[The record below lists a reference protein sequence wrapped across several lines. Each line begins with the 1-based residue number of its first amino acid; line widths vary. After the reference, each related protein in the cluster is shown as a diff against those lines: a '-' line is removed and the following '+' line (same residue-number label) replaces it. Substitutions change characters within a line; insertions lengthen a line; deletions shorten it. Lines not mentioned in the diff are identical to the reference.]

1 MLDAHRAGAGFHL
14 EILSKVKCKWPWRGW
29 CAVLTN
35 CLRGSGGMPPPPP
48 MDLCWYTS
56 GWGKYE
62 TCNRTLTLHWK
73 NWQPNFQEGD
83 NILAGS
89 PPPPNETLKRY
100 SWFLSSSLHQTP
112 FLVYVNP
119 HMWPL
124 ENPVSVRTETNW
136 QLWACIHSQF
146 LVLNWIF
153 CSIRIKTVS
162 FYSAGELSYKWVCY
176 L

>member
-1 MLDAHRAGAGFHL
+1 M
-14 EILSKVKCKWPWRGW
+14 KWPWGGW

-35 CLRGSGGMPPPPP
+35 CLRGSGACPPPPP
-48 MDLCWYTS
+48 PPHPTPNGPHYLCWYTP

-62 TCNRTLTLHWK
+62 TCNRTLTTEK
-73 NWQPNFQEGD
+73 NKIGNLTSKRGTIFWQVPP
-83 NILAGS
+83 

-100 SWFLSSSLHQTP
+100 SWFVSSSLHQTP

-119 HMWPL
+119 QMWPP
-124 ENPVSVRTETNW
+124 ENPVSARTETNW
-136 QLWACIHSQF
+136 QLWAYTNSQF

-153 CSIRIKTVS
+153 CSIGIKTVS
-162 FYSAGELSYKWVCY
+162 FYSAGELSYNWVCY